1 MTARRRQDLGIFGFA
16 LLIAAAVLFFATRSS
31 PAYPINDWC
40 DANIYLSIGKGM
52 SQGQVVYRDLYD
64 HKGPLLY
71 FMHMLCAFIRFEDF
85 FGVYVMETLLC
96 ASFLFL
102 SHKVI
107 CLYGAKKAAWAALP
121 VLALMVYT
129 SVSFAE
135 GDSAEEMCMPLMMG
149 MIYLTLRFLRSGDAS
164 MKKGVLMMHGVLAGC
179 IFWIKFTIMGVP
191 AGLLL
196 ALFIR
201 HAVRREWKECGRMVL
216 WVAAGF
222 VLSTVPWILYFGFTH
237 GIGEWLGVYLYD
249 NLFLYGG
256 TGLGLTA
263 RIKTMTKLVLDWL
276 LSNWRY
282 TAVMALGLVWFI
294 RRGWEGAAMWLG
306 AGFGAL
312 VVYVGCVEFPYY
324 GQALT
329 PFAIAGVIPL
339 CVLAEKYIGPRLAIA
354 LPAVLTAVCI
364 ALCPL
369 TCFNMNADYG
379 VKFGQPREET
389 MHYQFAGY
397 INQTEN
403 PVLVNY
409 GFMDAGFFTAAGI
422 APQNLY
428 FHCNNVSNP
437 EMHYEQRRYIR
448 EGIADYVV
456 TAVVGLPEMDDHY
469 ELIATAKTPDFWY
482 EEVYLYRR
490 KDLRDS

>member
-107 CLYGAKKAAWAALP
+107 CLYGARKAAWAALP

-164 MKKGVLMMHGVLAGC
+164 MKKGTLVMHGVLAGC

-222 VLSTVPWILYFGFTH
+222 ALSTMPWILYFGFTH

-249 NLFLYGG
+249 NLFLYGS
-256 TGLGLTA
+256 TGLGLMA
-263 RIKTMTKLVLDWL
+263 RAKTMIKL
-276 LSNWRY
+276 
-282 TAVMALGLVWFI
+282 ALHGGDGAGPCVVHPPRLGRHGPVAGRGI
-294 RRGWEGAAMWLG
+294 RRAGGVRGLRGVSLLRAGAH
-306 AGFGAL
+306 
-312 VVYVGCVEFPYY
+312 
-324 GQALT
+324 
-329 PFAIAGVIPL
+329 
-339 CVLAEKYIGPRLAIA
+339 
-354 LPAVLTAVCI
+354 
-364 ALCPL
+364 ALCHR
-369 TCFNMNADYG
+369 G
-379 VKFGQPREET
+379 
-389 MHYQFAGY
+389 
-397 INQTEN
+397 
-403 PVLVNY
+403 
-409 GFMDAGFFTAAGI
+409 
-422 APQNLY
+422 
-428 FHCNNVSNP
+428 
-437 EMHYEQRRYIR
+437 
-448 EGIADYVV
+448 
-456 TAVVGLPEMDDHY
+456 
-469 ELIATAKTPDFWY
+469 
-482 EEVYLYRR
+482 
-490 KDLRDS
+490 RDSAVHAGGETPARQADGSCSCPAHGGVHCAVPAHML

>member
-1 MTARRRQDLGIFGFA
+1 MTVRRRTDLCIFGYA
-16 LLIAAAVLFFATRSS
+16 LLIALAVLLFATRSS

-52 SQGQVVYRDLYD
+52 SEGQVVYRDLYD

-71 FMHMLCAFIRFEDF
+71 FMHMLCAFISFEDF
-85 FGVYVMETLLC
+85 FGVYVMEALLC
-96 ASFLFL
+96 AAFLFL
-102 SHKVI
+102 SHRVL
-107 CLYGAKKAAWAALP
+107 CLYGARKAAWAALP
-121 VLALMVYT
+121 VLALALYT

-135 GDSAEEMCMPLMMG
+135 GDSAEEMCMPLLMG
-149 MIYLTLRFLRSGDAS
+149 MMYLTLRFLRSDDRA
-164 MKKGVLMMHGVLAGC
+164 MKTGTLIAHGLLAGC
-179 IFWIKFTIMGVP
+179 VFWIKFTIMGVP

-196 ALFIR
+196 ALLIR

-216 WVAAGF
+216 WVGAGF
-222 VLSTVPWILYFGFTH
+222 ALSAVPWVLYFGATH

-256 TGLGLTA
+256 TVLGLFD
-263 RIKTMTKLVLDWL
+263 RIKTMAL
-276 LSNWRY
+276 LMGSWIASNWRY
-282 TAVMALGLVWFI
+282 TALMILGLVWML

-312 VVYVGCVEFPYY
+312 VVFIGCVEFPYY
-324 GQALT
+324 GQAIA
-329 PFAIAGVIPL
+329 PFGMLGLIPL
-339 CVLAEKYIGPRLAIA
+339 CMLAEKYLNGKLAA
-354 LPAVLTAVCI
+354 AVPAALTAACI

-369 TCFNMNADYG
+369 VCFNMNADYG

-389 MHYQFAGY
+389 MHYQFAEY
-397 INQTEN
+397 INQTED

-422 APQNLY
+422 SPKTLY
-428 FHCNNVSNP
+428 FHANNVSNP
-437 EMHYEQRRYIR
+437 EMHYEQKRYIR

-456 TAVVGLPEMDDHY
+456 TREAGLAVLDEKY
-469 ELIATAKTPDFWY
+469 ELIATAQTPGFWY